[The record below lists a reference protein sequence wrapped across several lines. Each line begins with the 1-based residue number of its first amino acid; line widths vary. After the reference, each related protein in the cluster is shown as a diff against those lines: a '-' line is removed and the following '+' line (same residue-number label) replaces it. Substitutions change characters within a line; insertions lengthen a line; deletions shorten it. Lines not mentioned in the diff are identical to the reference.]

1 MQRKIYC
8 PKKIKK
14 KLYKKSDLLNHYIF
28 NVLKTFYQSKLHIL
42 EISDIEQISYH
53 WVNGPLLPGQGHL

>member
-1 MQRKIYC
+1 MQRKICC

-14 KLYKKSDLLNHYIF
+14 VIEIVLSFKHYTF

-42 EISDIEQISYH
+42 EIFDIEQISYH

>member
-14 KLYKKSDLLNHYIF
+14 KLYKKSYLLSHYTF
-28 NVLKTFYQSKLHIL
+28 NVLKTFNQSKLHIL
-42 EISDIEQISYH
+42 EIFDIEQISYH
-53 WVNGPLLPGQGHL
+53 WENGPLLPGQGHL

>member
-8 PKKIKK
+8 PKKNKK
-14 KLYKKSDLLNHYIF
+14 KLHKKSYLLNHYTF

-42 EISDIEQISYH
+42 EIFDIEQISYH
-53 WVNGPLLPGQGHL
+53 WENGPLLPGQGHL